1 MAARLEGDDSAFL
14 AGVRVNRPAAGPT
27 ACALCFQDG
36 SAGTSSLHPHP
47 ARPSRAAVS
56 MPKPPPLA
64 FILLGTC
71 SVSWASLVAQMVR
84 NLPAVQEPRVQSLGR
99 EDPLEK
105 GNGNP
110 LQYSCQECQGQ
121 RSPVGCSPWGHKESD
136 RTEQRSLPA
145 SRAPYKT
152 QMPLQDVC
160 EPGLTAAS
168 PSFLRRGEL
177 RAPRAS
183 GVRRY
188 PSQAGSECQIHRA
201 HCSASA
207 QQVCSCPGH
216 ISLSIHP
223 FPTFDP

>member
-1 MAARLEGDDSAFL
+1 MTAFL
-14 AGVRVNRPAAGPT
+14 AGVRLNRPAAGPT

-84 NLPAVQEPRVQSLGR
+84 NLPAVQEPRVQSLGPK
-99 EDPLEK
+99 DPLEK

-121 RSPVGCSPWGHKESD
+121 RSPAGCSPWVTKSQTGQSNV
-136 RTEQRSLPA
+136 RSLP
-145 SRAPYKT
+145 PVLLIK
-152 QMPLQDVC
+152 
-160 EPGLTAAS
+160 
-168 PSFLRRGEL
+168 RRCPC
-177 RAPRAS
+177 RTS
-183 GVRRY
+183 VN
-188 PSQAGSECQIHRA
+188 
-201 HCSASA
+201 
-207 QQVCSCPGH
+207 QV
-216 ISLSIHP
+216 
-223 FPTFDP
+223 